1 MFPTGVHHALRPLLM
16 SCIATMLASP
26 ALCAAADTATSAV
39 TALPGATGATILP
52 LNAGPAPRA
61 LISLLLPLNAPEFSA
76 PAGAVQ
82 KGCETALAPH
92 ASTVS
97 LEIART
103 SADPDNISRAWIAAA
118 GRGAG
123 VIVGPLTRNAVT
135 ALASML
141 SSQAIPSGLSATVTA
156 ATDAAAPIPSAPIT
170 LTLNT
175 PDDIPALPPRFYTF
189 GLVLEQEARALAR
202 MAWSD
207 GRRSSIVVQ
216 SKNPLAIRSSHAYA
230 AEWQTLGG
238 RIVHVNDVD
247 ASTDLVELKTRL
259 AQPASDYSGEM
270 QSDMIFLSADAEEA
284 RRVRPYLNNQT
295 AVYATSLVNDGRQ
308 DPGANVDLAGI
319 RFVDMPWML
328 QPDHPAVMVYPRP
341 DYVSPELQRFY
352 ALGVDA
358 CRIANQLLTQSGRV
372 NIDGVTGRLSLS
384 VTPGAG
390 GSAVTREPVLA
401 VFADPS
407 TSLPPPEPALPQ

>member
-1 MFPTGVHHALRPLLM
+1 M
-16 SCIATMLASP
+16 MLTSP
-26 ALCAAADTATSAV
+26 ALCAAADAATSAAPS
-39 TALPGATGATILP
+39 TSGATAPPLASTLP
-52 LNAGPAPRA
+52 AGKA
-61 LISLLLPLNAPEFSA
+61 LISLLLPLNAPDFSA
-76 PAGAVQ
+76 PAIAVQ
-82 KGCETALAPH
+82 KGCEAAMALN

-103 SADPDNISRAWIAAA
+103 NGDPGNISSAWIAAA
-118 GRGAG
+118 ERGAG

-141 SSQAIPSGLSATVTA
+141 SDSSWNRTA
-156 ATDAAAPIPSAPIT
+156 SRAPIT

-175 PDDIPALPPRFYTF
+175 PEDLPLLPPRFYTF
-189 GLVLEQEARALAR
+189 GLVIEQEARAVAR

-207 GRRSSIVVQ
+207 GRRSSFVVQ
-216 SKNPLAIRSSHAYA
+216 SRNPLARRSSQAYA
-230 AEWQTLGG
+230 AEWLALGG
-238 RIVHVNDVD
+238 RIIHVEDVD
-247 ASTDLVELKTRL
+247 ASTDLVELKTRFSR
-259 AQPASDYSGEM
+259 PSPDTET

-284 RRVRPYLNNQT
+284 RRLRPYLDNQT

-308 DPGANVDLAGI
+308 DAGANVDLAGI

-341 DYVSPELQRFY
+341 DYASPELQRFY

-358 CRIANQLLTQSGRV
+358 CRFANQLLTQSGRI
-372 NIDGVTGRLSLS
+372 NLDGVTGRLSLL

-390 GSAVTREPVLA
+390 GAAVAREPMLA

-407 TSLPPPEPALPQ
+407 ASPPPPADITQP